1 GEGAVG
7 VRNCLLAR
15 QLCAD
20 DPSCRSVLE
29 IIPRVCGPES
39 VACST
44 VTVNKCLAALRT
56 IQAFPYFQPTC
67 LCREPHLDRECNV
80 FREFIFDHPCIFV
93 ENKEE
98 SPPYAVHALP
108 LCEYALNACEQLPGC
123 IHLYEEFR
131 DACRVKD
138 DQCKVV
144 DTNKCLSSWTK
155 LKMSPMFG
163 CICPMDRQKRKCE
176 RIFRRVHNNPCVDTF
191 PASSAPPPP
200 ERGGGGVWWFILPPP
215 PLPRPTLRPR
225 FPQLPAPYP
234 PHQRPRPHLPLPP
247 HVTFT
252 AEPLPA
258 YSAQTHNVLT
268 VDQHFTT
275 RPAGNSHGSFPV
287 NVIPYDNSSL
297 HAVDTQI
304 QNPLMEAGPGGGRL
318 QNASR
323 AANVLGGDPRF

>member
-176 RIFRRVHNNPCVDTF
+176 RIFRRVHNNPCV
-191 PASSAPPPP
+191 
-200 ERGGGGVWWFILPPP
+200 
-215 PLPRPTLRPR
+215 
-225 FPQLPAPYP
+225 
-234 PHQRPRPHLPLPP
+234 
-247 HVTFT
+247 
-252 AEPLPA
+252 
-258 YSAQTHNVLT
+258 
-268 VDQHFTT
+268 
-275 RPAGNSHGSFPV
+275 V